1 MADFMGMMKQAQ
13 AMQAK
18 MADMQAEL
26 EQTKVEG
33 KAGGDAVR
41 VTLSGK
47 GQMVALALD
56 PGLLKPEDREMLEDL
71 IMAAHEDARR
81 RAEALTAEKMQSVTA
96 GLKLPP
102 GMKLPF

>member
-18 MADMQAEL
+18 MADMQTEL
-26 EQTKVEG
+26 EQTKIEG

-41 VTLSGK
+41 LTLSGK

-81 RAEALTAEKMQSVTA
+81 RTEALTAEKMQAVTA

>member
-13 AMQAK
+13 NLQAK
-18 MADMQAEL
+18 MADMQTEL
-26 EQTKVEG
+26 EQAKVEG
-33 KAGGDAVR
+33 SAGGDAVR

-47 GQMVALALD
+47 GQMIGVAID
-56 PGLLKPEDREMLEDL
+56 PGLLKPDDREMLEDL
-71 IMAAHEDARR
+71 IIAAHEDARR
-81 RAEALTAEKMQSVTA
+81 RIEALTAEKMQSVTA